1 MGKRIFISHKTEDIE
16 KTRKICK
23 ILKKHR
29 INYWM
34 SNEHISLSQD
44 YDKSISKTIGN
55 SAAVLF
61 LLSKKSQDSNNCIDE
76 LNQAIKLNK
85 DVIIWK
91 VEDVE
96 PNSFLQLELGNVN
109 VIDVMPFLQK
119 KKPPHYKEFW
129 DSRTKELIENY
140 HVNKPIYPYFI
151 GGVFIVLFILFGAWG
166 ITTLYDWVYEIFDDG
181 YSQTQIESGS
191 SDDVMCWSDYIEFN
205 VDNFFMVDT
214 QIIGLTYDELGKKLD
229 KDLPPL
235 EDASEVV
242 EGATQSEIDF
252 EDGSSLY
259 FVFVHD
265 KLYLVNYTIT
275 NDYSFNSIRNAASN
289 SYGDYTESDGYT
301 IWELNDCDFYL
312 VEGKHTD
319 NSDYGLMQ
327 IYISEGILT

>member
-1 MGKRIFISHKTEDIE
+1 
-16 KTRKICK
+16 
-23 ILKKHR
+23 
-29 INYWM
+29 
-34 SNEHISLSQD
+34 
-44 YDKSISKTIGN
+44 
-55 SAAVLF
+55 
-61 LLSKKSQDSNNCIDE
+61 
-76 LNQAIKLNK
+76 
-85 DVIIWK
+85 
-91 VEDVE
+91 
-96 PNSFLQLELGNVN
+96 
-109 VIDVMPFLQK
+109 
-119 KKPPHYKEFW
+119 
-129 DSRTKELIENY
+129 
-140 HVNKPIYPYFI
+140 
-151 GGVFIVLFILFGAWG
+151 
-166 ITTLYDWVYEIFDDG
+166 
-181 YSQTQIESGS
+181 
-191 SDDVMCWSDYIEFN
+191 MCWSDYIEFN

-319 NSDYGLMQ
+319 SSDYGLMQ